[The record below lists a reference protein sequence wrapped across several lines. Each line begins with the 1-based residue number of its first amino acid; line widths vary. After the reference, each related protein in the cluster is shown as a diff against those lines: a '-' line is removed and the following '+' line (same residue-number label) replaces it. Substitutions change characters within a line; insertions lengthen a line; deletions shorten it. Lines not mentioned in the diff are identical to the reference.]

1 MDFFVGIDVSKA
13 RLDVAIRPSGE
24 QWSVTNDEEG
34 IASLVARLAG
44 LNPKL
49 VVLEATGGLQVQ
61 AVAALSAAGIPVV
74 VANPRQV
81 RDFGRATGKLAKTD
95 ALDAAVLAHFGE
107 ACRPEPRPLPDEDAV
122 ALQAL
127 LARRRQLV
135 QMLTAETNRLGAAPK
150 VIRKNIEQHIL
161 WLRHQINLS
170 NDDISKW
177 VRKSPVWREKEQLLR
192 SVPGI
197 GRVIASTLLAELPEL
212 GQLDRRKIAAL
223 VGVAPL
229 NRDSGTLRGQRKIWG
244 GRAPVRA
251 AIYMAALTAAKHNP
265 VLRVHYARLVAAG
278 KPKKVALVACMRKLL
293 VIANALLRDRVVWQ
307 PQLAATL
314 AFSA

>member
-1 MDFFVGIDVSKA
+1 MDFFIGIDVSKA
-13 RLDVAIRPSGE
+13 RLDVAVRPSGE
-24 QWSVTNDEEG
+24 QWAVANDEEG
-34 IASLVARLAG
+34 IANLVTRIAE

-61 AVAALSAAGIPVV
+61 AVAALSAAGMPVV

-135 QMLTAETNRLGAAPK
+135 QMLTAEMNRLGAAPK
-150 VIRKNIEQHIL
+150 VVRKNIEQHIL

-170 NDDISKW
+170 NDDISKS

-192 SVPGI
+192 SIPGI
-197 GRVIASTLLAELPEL
+197 GRVVASTLLAELPEL

-265 VLRVHYARLVAAG
+265 VLRAHYARLVAAG

-293 VIANALLRDRVVWQ
+293 VIANALLRDRAAWR
-307 PQLAATL
+307 PAPAAALAL
-314 AFSA
+314 SA